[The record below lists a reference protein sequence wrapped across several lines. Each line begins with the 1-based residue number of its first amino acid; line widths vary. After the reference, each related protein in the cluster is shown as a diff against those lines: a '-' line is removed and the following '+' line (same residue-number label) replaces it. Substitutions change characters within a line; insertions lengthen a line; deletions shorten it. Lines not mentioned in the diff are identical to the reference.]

1 MKKMYFVKIAFM
13 AGFGLFVLSG
23 CSLQTNVPPSSKYQ
37 LDVSTDV
44 PALKESGCSDKVLR
58 LGMIESSALLSGN
71 NIYYSAD
78 NGQSYIY
85 TKARW
90 IEDVNDQLANLI
102 ERSITKRDIFKDV
115 IPLQSLA
122 KNDLLLETNIY
133 DFSQKI
139 HDDGT
144 TTLHLSVKLVLV
156 EAYTRNIVATK
167 FFERQKEEKEG
178 NIKGALQ
185 GYNDL
190 VAQLL
195 QETNS
200 WLEESCSR

>member
-1 MKKMYFVKIAFM
+1 MIKIASM
-13 AGFGLFVLSG
+13 LGLGFFILGG
-23 CSLQTNVPPSSKYQ
+23 CSLQSKVPPSSKYR
-37 LDVSTDV
+37 LDVSTEV
-44 PALKESGCSDKVLR
+44 PAAETGGCKEKVLR
-58 LGMIESSALLSGN
+58 LGLVESSALLMGN
-71 NIYYSAD
+71 NIYYSSD
-78 NGQSYIY
+78 NGQTYLY

-90 IEDVNDQLANLI
+90 IEDVNHQLANLI
-102 ERSITKRDIFKDV
+102 ERSVTKRGLFKDV

-139 HDDGT
+139 HEDGS

-156 EAYTRNIVATK
+156 EPYTRNIVATK
-167 FFERQKEEKEG
+167 FFEMEQKEKEG
-178 NIKGALQ
+178 NIKGALD
-185 GYNDL
+185 GYNTL